1 MTARCGSGNPTHVAR
16 RCADC
21 KKVYRKRYRDGA
33 PRLARHYVNPAVC
46 AVCGL
51 AAGNS
56 LDIKVY
62 RYPLMRHRRRQGKQ
76 ASFYVG
82 AIGLCDDCIGANASV
97 PVRRAA

>member
-1 MTARCGSGNPTHVAR
+1 MSARCGSRKLDHVAR

-33 PRLARHYVNPAVC
+33 PLLARHYANPAVC

-56 LDIKVY
+56 MSIKVY
-62 RYPLMRHRRRQGKQ
+62 RYPLMKHRRREGKQ
-76 ASFYVG
+76 ASHYVG
-82 AIGLCDDCIGANASV
+82 AIGLCDRCIEDNASV